1 MNFRTRRDH
10 YKQLFRENRGLIVA
24 EDDYCGKIFWNKNVL
39 FSFRTLNNVV
49 RLASVRIE
57 ACDQTMELFHFTG
70 RILILWTIQ
79 HIQNKFYIISTVAVI

>member
-10 YKQLFRENRGLIVA
+10 YEQLFRENRGLIVA
-24 EDDYCGKIFWNKNVL
+24 EDDSCGKIFWNKNVL

-57 ACDQTMELFHFTG
+57 ACDQTMELLFHFTG
-70 RILILWTIQ
+70 RILIL
-79 HIQNKFYIISTVAVI
+79 